1 MDTAIYGIPAC
12 LLYLTSAGI
21 QFTGLRRDLHNQHL
35 WVGSLATGAII
46 LHCLFSLNE
55 IVTGQGINLSLL
67 PMASVI
73 SLAISAILVASSLR
87 RRVANLVIAIFPIAI
102 ITILATLATN
112 NDYIPRQH
120 LPGGILA
127 HIILSVIAY
136 GLLAIAALQAITLSF
151 GDYELKHRKF
161 GLLRHLPP
169 LQTMESLLFELLWS
183 GLSFLTLSI
192 ISGFVFLDNIRDPGL
207 IHHTTIT
214 LAAWLVF
221 ATLLWGRH
229 QLGWRG
235 ATASRWTI
243 SGFALLLLGYFGSKL
258 VLEIILTSA

>member
-12 LLYLTSAGI
+12 LLYLASVGV
-21 QFTGLRRDLHNQHL
+21 QLTGLRRDIHNQHL
-35 WVGSLATGAII
+35 LVTGLALGAIVM
-46 LHCLFSLNE
+46 HGLFSLNE
-55 IVTGQGINLSLL
+55 IITARGINLGLL

-73 SLAISAILVASSLR
+73 TLAISAILIASSLR
-87 RRVANLVIAIFPIAI
+87 RRVANLMIAIFPLAI
-102 ITILATLATN
+102 ITILATLATK
-112 NDYIPRQH
+112 NDYMPRQH
-120 LPGGILA
+120 LPGGILG

-136 GLLAIAALQAITLSF
+136 GLLAIAALQAILLSF

-169 LQTMESLLFELLWS
+169 LQTMESLMFELLWS
-183 GLSFLTLSI
+183 GLTFLTLSI
-192 ISGFVFLDNIRDPGL
+192 ASGFIFLDNIRDPGL

-221 ATLLWGRH
+221 AILLWGRH

-235 ATASRWTI
+235 ATASRWTL
-243 SGFALLLLGYFGSKL
+243 SGFALLLVGYFGSKL
-258 VLEIILTSA
+258 VLEIILTSP

>member
-1 MDTAIYGIPAC
+1 MDTAIYAIPAC
-12 LLYLTSAGI
+12 LLYLASAGI
-21 QFTGLRRDLHNQHL
+21 QFTGLRRNIKNQHL
-35 WVGSLATGAII
+35 WVCGLGTGAII
-46 LHCLFSLNE
+46 LHSLFSLNE
-55 IVTGQGINLSLL
+55 IITGQGINLSLL

-73 SLAISAILVASSLR
+73 TLAISAILVTSSLR
-87 RRVANLVIAIFPIAI
+87 RPVANLVIAIFPVAI
-102 ITILATLATN
+102 MTILATLTTHN
-112 NDYIPRQH
+112 NHITRQD

-136 GLLAIAALQAITLSF
+136 GLLAIAALQAILLSF
-151 GDYELKHRKF
+151 GEYELKHRKF
-161 GLLRHLPP
+161 DLLRHLPP

-183 GLSFLTLSI
+183 GLTFLTLSI
-192 ISGFVFLDNIRDPGL
+192 ASGFVFLDNIRDPGL

-235 ATASRWTI
+235 ATASRWTL

-258 VLEIILTSA
+258 VLEIFLTNA